1 MLAVT
6 APQFVT
12 VDGRKIAY
20 EEVSPPDPRGTVLL
34 LTGLAAKRQ
43 GWWNQ
48 MAAFGAS
55 YRTIAMDHRDAGD
68 SDPCPAPYTTADQAG
83 DAAAVLRALGVERA
97 AVVGISMGGFIALE
111 LTLRHPELVERLV
124 LTSTS
129 AGGRTHVRP
138 GLGLTLHYLWRGNR
152 RGEPGELARRTYTRI
167 MAPGYLKSHPDVM
180 TQIAEIARH
189 KPQSAAEYARQ
200 FRACQRHDVVDRLGQ
215 IAVPTLVIHGTADPL
230 VRVANGRHLA
240 AHIPGARLILYP
252 NTGHIPIIERAD
264 DYNRDVLAFL
274 AEGDKAARV

>member
-1 MLAVT
+1 MPT
-6 APQFVT
+6 INAPQFIT

-20 EEVSPPDPRGTVLL
+20 EEVSPPAPKGTVLL

-43 GWWNQ
+43 GWWRQ
-48 MAAFGAS
+48 MEAFGAR
-55 YRTIAMDHRDAGD
+55 YRTIAIDHRDAGD
-68 SDPCPAPYTTADQAG
+68 SDPCPAPYTTADQAD
-83 DAAAVLRALGVERA
+83 DAAAVLRALGVEHA

-111 LTLRHPELVERLV
+111 LTLRHPEMVERLA

-129 AGGRTHVRP
+129 AGGRVHVKP

-167 MAPGYLKSHPDVM
+167 MAPGYLASHPDEM
-180 TQIAEIARH
+180 RWIAELARH
-189 KPQSAAEYARQ
+189 KPQSPAEYARQ

-215 IAVPTLVIHGTADPL
+215 IAVPTLVIHGTVDPL
-230 VRVANGRHLA
+230 VRVQNGRYLA

-264 DYNRDVLAFL
+264 DYTRDVLAFL
-274 AEGDKAARV
+274 DEGMA